1 VEELKIV
8 ERCSWSSDYLSIWL
22 KKELW
27 VSTVMK
33 EILMSGCKYG
43 CNDDHKGTVKYM
55 ILNLKKHEWVLRFI
69 FL

>member
-1 VEELKIV
+1 MEDLKIV

-43 CNDDHKGTVKYM
+43 SNDDHKGTVKYM
-55 ILNLKKHEWVLRFI
+55 ILNLKNMSGFLRFI

>member
-1 VEELKIV
+1 MEDLKIV

-33 EILMSGCKYG
+33 EILISGRKYG
-43 CNDDHKGTVKYM
+43 SNDDHKGTVKYI
-55 ILNLKKHEWVLRFI
+55 ILNLKNMSGFLRFI
-69 FL
+69 FF